1 MMPFVPGMPSD
12 FLFQRLPVQHRD
24 VWVASVCH
32 STTWSN
38 AKTWYGCEW
47 YIRRIHVGLSTVN
60 RLEGTHI
67 TGMHSHFA
75 ISIPCQSISLLILF
89 FCHRAEKPGPMD
101 LGNNKE
107 TTSLNTGPTNRLASS
122 EDKVA
127 TSTTAASNKMV
138 AASAASSASVCTY
151 RDHARYTDDD
161 EGLKELLKKADS
173 EGVKGTDQSFP
184 VKLHQLLSES
194 DEDGFSSIVSWQS
207 HGRSFIVKKHTEFVE
222 KVLPW

>member
-60 RLEGTHI
+60 RLEGTHYR
-67 TGMHSHFA
+67 HAFA
-75 ISIPCQSISLLILF
+75 FRNQHPMSIDKFILF

-107 TTSLNTGPTNRLASS
+107 TTSLNTGPSKRLASS